1 MRGTANPDRDPI
13 WSYRPSRGDVEAEG
27 PLASELWLRFQI
39 SYLSGFP
46 CIMGIALLYAH
57 YIGFEAFDPS

>member
-1 MRGTANPDRDPI
+1 MKIRRIILNQT
-13 WSYRPSRGDVEAEG
+13 
-27 PLASELWLRFQI
+27 L

-57 YIGFEAFDPS
+57 YIGFEAFNPS